1 LLVVLITFAGEKYRI
16 SFSQT
21 LPRLSMAGQQEVE
34 LLDLGRAG
42 PNNLAKVAFRG
53 TRFLGW

>member
-1 LLVVLITFAGEKYRI
+1 VVLITFAGDKYRI

-34 LLDLGRAG
+34 VESLDLGRAG